1 MDEIWKDIEGYE
13 GFYQV
18 SNMGQ
23 VRSIKQNV
31 GEKHFWGVIL
41 KKSLAGRG
49 YEFVGLSG
57 KAHYVHR
64 LVAKAFLEN
73 PKNYPCINHKDE
85 NKLNNNV
92 ENLEWCTYQY
102 NNRYGTARERA
113 NHKLWRKVVQLDM
126 NGNVIKVWDSLTVA
140 AKYFGAD
147 KTSIWCACN
156 GRQFTSCGYKWR
168 YESEVAT

>member
-1 MDEIWKDIEGYE
+1 MEEIWKDIEGYE

-64 LVAKAFLEN
+64 LVAQAFIPN
-73 PKNYPCINHKDE
+73 PNNFPQVNHKDE
-85 NKLNNNV
+85 NKINNRAD
-92 ENLEWCTYQY
+92 NLEWCTNKY
-102 NNRYGTARERA
+102 NNNYRNKNYIVGQKYGKRIIQYD
-113 NHKLWRKVVQLDM
+113 LI
-126 NGNVIKVWDSLTVA
+126 GNEIKKWDSITKA
-140 AKYFGAD
+140 AKSLGVD
-147 KTSIWCACN
+147 KCSIWGALK
-156 GRQFTSCGYKWR
+156 GRQQTSCGYKWR